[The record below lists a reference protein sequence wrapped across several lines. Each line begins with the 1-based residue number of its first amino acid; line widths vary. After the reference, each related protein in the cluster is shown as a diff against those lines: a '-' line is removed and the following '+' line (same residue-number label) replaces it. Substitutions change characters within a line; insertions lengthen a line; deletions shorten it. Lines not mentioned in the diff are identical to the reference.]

1 MRWQEVR
8 RFSAGPGTTNVPVK
22 IRADLELRARRERRT
37 VLWGS
42 PERRGRSGWEACAF
56 AGRSGDGPL
65 RLFLDFELQ
74 APLCGAEQADCGGYL
89 ALDAH
94 GAQIGTIRCIA
105 GRLGHGWRIEQPGFA
120 AVEGRNR
127 WSPSGGRLGR
137 SARELLPGTLVEAVL
152 STAAGPEASA
162 AGPESPFPPRTL
174 VWLAGD
180 EEVMRSQGHRLAT
193 ISTDRLDRRL
203 AFLAVLLE
211 ARSR

>member
-1 MRWQEVR
+1 MVGWQEVR
-8 RFSAGPGTTNVPVK
+8 RFSAGPGATNVPVK

-42 PERRGRSGWEACAF
+42 SGRRGRSGWEACAF

-65 RLFLDFELQ
+65 RLFLDFELRT
-74 APLCGAEQADCGGYL
+74 PLCGAEQEDGGYA

-94 GAQIGTIRCIA
+94 GARIGTIRSVP
-105 GRLGHGWRIEQPGFA
+105 GRLGHAWRIEQPGFA
-120 AVEGRNR
+120 AIEGRNR

-152 STAAGPEASA
+152 STAAGPGASA

-180 EEVMRSQGHRLAT
+180 QEVMRSQGHRLAT
-193 ISTDRLDRRL
+193 ISADRLDRRL

-211 ARSR
+211 ARYR